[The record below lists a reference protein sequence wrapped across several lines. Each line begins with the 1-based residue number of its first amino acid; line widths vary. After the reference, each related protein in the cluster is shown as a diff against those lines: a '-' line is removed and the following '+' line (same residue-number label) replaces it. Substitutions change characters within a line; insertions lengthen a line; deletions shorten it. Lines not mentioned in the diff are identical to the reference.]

1 MATELDDNCDT
12 QQQGIVRLARGTI
25 LLLDQV
31 GETIATLGVDTW
43 PTDPIDTRY
52 LKRILVRVSHPSAD
66 PFTAGFLTIE
76 FSDTEA
82 FTNVTFFQTIPL
94 NVATNPLITLMGAN
108 IAADV
113 THHVADLD
121 VETMDAFCRI
131 KVRNDSAGTITYRIN
146 AQAKVS

>member
-1 MATELDDNCDT
+1 MATELDDNADT
-12 QQQGIVRLARGTI
+12 MQQGIVRLARGTI
-25 LLLDQV
+25 LLLDEV
-31 GETIATLGVDTW
+31 GETINTLVVDTW

-52 LKRILVRVSHPSAD
+52 LKRILVRVSHPSAA

-108 IAADV
+108 IAGDV

-121 VETMDAFCRI
+121 VESMDAFCRI